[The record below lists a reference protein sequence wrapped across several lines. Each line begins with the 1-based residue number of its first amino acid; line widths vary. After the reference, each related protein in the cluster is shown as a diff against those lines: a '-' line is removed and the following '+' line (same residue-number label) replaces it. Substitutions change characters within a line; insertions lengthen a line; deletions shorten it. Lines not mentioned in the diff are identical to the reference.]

1 MIMTKLS
8 TGHCVTAALILLS
21 IVVVMN
27 NSANA
32 WSLTSPPSISNG
44 SNNAFRSTAR
54 SPSIVRLEANVA
66 SEILM
71 SRIKEEEDEAKSMR
85 ASATA
90 SPPNNPELKPKGKK
104 RLPRAERKK
113 LEREKKKN
121 TANKRNNGK
130 KSNGKKD
137 YKLHSTRVSQLT
149 SSSTADDV
157 FVAIKRA
164 QRLHD
169 QHDLRVIANFLL
181 DECDVGFAYGY
192 RGSLLAR
199 LAVAALHWDNHDV
212 ARRAI
217 EIRRLEYRASMRP
230 MESAAIVRG
239 LLRVHNVTDALNM
252 VADELSLPLEGTD
265 LETEENHDRIKHR
278 ARSLASVASRHLF
291 EGEPS
296 MAVMALQMLKEMG
309 PAARHLTVEELD
321 MPWLR
326 LLNGAAQCQKGLR
339 KGQVQPCEGLAE
351 SVELPCNLAYSVLNA
366 MSSFP
371 SNNDDSIYEALSN
384 CLVRR
389 VLFVTGAVDMEGLP
403 PADRGEAAF
412 IGRSN
417 VGKSSLVNM
426 ITNRKSLAY
435 TSNTP
440 GKTQQFNFFTVND
453 IPGREKEFK
462 YGDTVEG
469 MKDDD
474 SFYLVDLPGFGFAKV
489 PDKQKQK
496 WASFMGDY
504 LENRKNLKVV
514 FHLIDSRH
522 GPIDEDANIM
532 KQVGETLPSNVEY
545 VVVLTKADKN
555 VKGNASKNGSNK
567 PGKVSIDV
575 MNRLR
580 EVMRENKVGK
590 APVLLTSAENKLG
603 RDEVWRYLRKAAEG
617 K

>member
-1 MIMTKLS
+1 
-8 TGHCVTAALILLS
+8 
-21 IVVVMN
+21 
-27 NSANA
+27 
-32 WSLTSPPSISNG
+32 
-44 SNNAFRSTAR
+44 
-54 SPSIVRLEANVA
+54 
-66 SEILM
+66 M
-71 SRIKEEEDEAKSMR
+71 SKIREEEQEAAAAKAA
-85 ASATA
+85 ASAETKA
-90 SPPNNPELKPKGKK
+90 EPNGKK
-104 RLPRAERKK
+104 KLPRSERKRM
-113 LEREKKKN
+113 EREKKQNAAKN
-121 TANKRNNGK
+121 NNNKKNNK
-130 KSNGKKD
+130 KKYN
-137 YKLHSTRVSQLT
+137 LHSTNVSKL
-149 SSSTADDV
+149 SASSTADDV
-157 FVAIKRA
+157 LAAIKRA

-169 QHDLRVIANFLL
+169 QHDLRVIANFLI

-239 LLRVHNVTDALNM
+239 LLRVHNVTDALDM
-252 VADELSLPLEGTD
+252 IADELSLPLEVSIEVNYAFRKEFYINIGKSLNTFRLFIISQGSD
-265 LETEENHDRIKHR
+265 LDTEENQERIKHR

-296 MAVMALQMLKEMG
+296 MAVLALQMLKDMG
-309 PAARHLTVEELD
+309 PASRHLTVEELD

-326 LLNGAAQCQKGLR
+326 LLSGAAQCEKGR
-339 KGQVQPCEGLAE
+339 RQGIVQPCEGLAD

-371 SNNDDSIYEALSN
+371 NKNDDAIYEALSN

-389 VLFVTGAVDMEGLP
+389 VLFVTGAVDMDGLP

-440 GKTQQFNFFTVND
+440 GKTQQFNYFTVND
-453 IPGREKEFK
+453 FPGREKEFK
-462 YGDTVEG
+462 YGDRIEG
-469 MKDDD
+469 EKDDD

-489 PDKQKQK
+489 PDKQKQQ
-496 WASFMGDY
+496 WSSFMGNY

-532 KQVGETLPSNVEY
+532 KQVGETLPSNVDY

-555 VKGNASKNGSNK
+555 VKGNAAKNGSNK

-575 MNRLR
+575 MNKLR
-580 EVMRENKVGK
+580 DVMRENKVGK
-590 APVLLTSAENKLG
+590 APVLLTSSENKLG